1 MLSRFPS
8 CAIFAFLEVYR
19 CFASNS
25 PAVRRIN
32 YLQADGNHNQHGQQK
47 RERGQ
52 DRLAREVRRRMKVYQ
67 ADQIR
72 NVGVIGHGDS
82 GKTSVVSAMLYCAG
96 TINRLGKV
104 DDGTTVTDYDQE
116 EIDRKITISS
126 AVCYAEW
133 KKNKINFIDTPG
145 YGNFIY
151 DAKGCLRVVES
162 ALVTVCAVSGV
173 EVQTEK
179 GWSFCEEFGLSRIIV
194 LNKLD
199 RDRADFDRAMESI
212 NNAFGR
218 NAVPVQL
225 PIGKEASFNGVI
237 DLLSMKA
244 HIYQQDESGTFTI
257 GEIPEE
263 LLEKA
268 TAEREKLVEMIAE
281 MDDALLEKFF
291 DSGELTQEQM
301 IQGLKAGIRD
311 LKIFPVFCT
320 SAGRNIA
327 MHPLLN
333 ALIDYAVS
341 PADQSTVAG
350 TDQESGE
357 KSDIAT
363 GPDAPLTAFVFKT
376 IADPYAG
383 KITLFRVFGGS
394 VSSDS
399 TIFNATRDSQERI
412 GNISLLQGK
421 TPEQVTEVVSG
432 DIGSVAKL
440 KVTQTGDTFRP
451 KGEKVVLAQVKLPQP
466 AMSYAIE
473 PKSRGDED
481 KISSAMTRM
490 IEEDPTLSW
499 RRDPQTKEFLIAGMG
514 QTHVEIAVSKLK
526 KRFGVEVILH
536 PPKVP
541 YLETIKGKAEV
552 QGRHKKQ
559 TGGRGQFADCWI
571 RFEPLPRGEDFEF
584 ANEIFG
590 GSIPRNYVPAVEKG
604 IQEARQRGFLTGF
617 PMIGFKATVYDGS
630 YHNVDSSEMAFKIA
644 ASLAFRKAMAIA
656 QPTLLEPIM
665 DVEVTAPEECMGDL
679 MGDMNSRRG
688 KVQGMTPMGANQLIR
703 VQVPMAEMLNY
714 MPTLN
719 SITGGRG
726 SYTMAMSH
734 YDEVPAHLLQKIVD
748 EHSKQAEE
756 EES

>member
-1 MLSRFPS
+1 
-8 CAIFAFLEVYR
+8 
-19 CFASNS
+19 
-25 PAVRRIN
+25 
-32 YLQADGNHNQHGQQK
+32 
-47 RERGQ
+47 
-52 DRLAREVRRRMKVYQ
+52 MKVYQ

-82 GKTSVVSAMLYCAG
+82 GKTSLVAALLYSTGAV
-96 TINRLGKV
+96 NRLGKV
-104 DDGTTVTDYDQE
+104 DDGTTVTDFDQE
-116 EIDRKITISS
+116 EVDRKISVSS
-126 AVCYAEW
+126 AICYAEW

-145 YGNFIY
+145 YGNFIF
-151 DAKGCLRVVES
+151 DAKGCLKVVES
-162 ALVTVCAVSGV
+162 ALVTICAVSGV

-179 GWSFCEEFGLSRIIV
+179 GWSFCEEFGLSRMIV

-199 RDRADFDRAMESI
+199 RDRADFDRAMESV
-212 NNAFGR
+212 NNTFGR

-225 PIGKEASFNGVI
+225 PIGKESSFSGVV
-237 DLLSMKA
+237 DLLTMKA
-244 HIYQQDESGTFTI
+244 HIYQQDESGKFTI
-257 GEIPEE
+257 GDIPDDLQER
-263 LLEKA
+263 A
-268 TAEREKLVEMIAE
+268 AAEREKLVEVIAE

-291 DSGELTQEQM
+291 DSGELTLEEL

-311 LKIFPVFCT
+311 LKIFPVFCA
-320 SAGRNIA
+320 SAARNIA

-333 ALIDYAVS
+333 ALIDLGLS
-341 PADQSTVAG
+341 PADRPTVPG
-350 TDQESGE
+350 IDRESGE
-357 KSDIAT
+357 PSDLAT

-376 IADPYAG
+376 LADPYAG
-383 KITLFRVFGGS
+383 KITLFRVFGGK
-394 VSSDS
+394 VASDS
-399 TIFNATRDSQERI
+399 TLFNTTRDTQERL
-412 GNISLLQGK
+412 GSISLLQGK
-421 TPEQVTEVVSG
+421 NPEQVAEVAAG

-440 KVTQTGDTFRP
+440 KVTQTGDTFRA
-451 KGEKVVLAQVKLPQP
+451 KGERVVVAPAKLPSP

-490 IEEDPTLSW
+490 IEEDPTLKW
-499 RRDPQTKEFLIAGMG
+499 GRHPQTGELLISGMG
-514 QTHVEIAVSKLK
+514 QTHVEVAVSKLK

-571 RFEPLPRGEDFEF
+571 RFEPLPRGEDFQF

-604 IQEARQRGFLTGF
+604 VQEARQRGFLAGF
-617 PMIGFKATVYDGS
+617 PMIDIKATVFDGS

-644 ASLAFRKAMAIA
+644 ATLAFKKAMAIA
-656 QPTLLEPIM
+656 QPTLLEPLM

-679 MGDMNSRRG
+679 MGDLNSRRG
-688 KVQGMTPMGANQLIR
+688 KVQGMTPMGANQMIR
-703 VQVPMAEMLNY
+703 AQVPMAEMLTY

-734 YDEVPAHLLQKIVD
+734 YEEVPAHLLPKIIE
-748 EHSKQAEE
+748 EHKKKVEE
-756 EES
+756 EEEG

>member
-1 MLSRFPS
+1 
-8 CAIFAFLEVYR
+8 
-19 CFASNS
+19 
-25 PAVRRIN
+25 
-32 YLQADGNHNQHGQQK
+32 
-47 RERGQ
+47 
-52 DRLAREVRRRMKVYQ
+52 MKVYQ

-82 GKTSVVSAMLYCAG
+82 GKTSLVSALLHSAG
-96 TINRLGKV
+96 AITRLGKV
-104 DDGTTVTDYDQE
+104 DDGTTTTDFDQE

-126 AVCYAEW
+126 AIAYAEW

-145 YGNFIY
+145 YGNFIF
-151 DAKGCLRVVES
+151 DTKGVLKVVES
-162 ALVTVCAVSGV
+162 ALVTVCSVSGV

-179 GWSFCEEFGLSRIIV
+179 GWAFCEEFGLARIIV
-194 LNKLD
+194 MNKLD
-199 RDRADFDRAMESI
+199 RDRADFDRALESI
-212 NNAFGR
+212 NKTLGR

-225 PIGKEASFNGVI
+225 PIGKESSFTGVV

-244 HIYQQDESGTFTI
+244 HTYQQDESGKFTT
-257 GEIPEE
+257 GDIPEDLQE
-263 LLEKA
+263 RA
-268 TAEREKLVEMIAE
+268 AAEREKLVEMVAE

-291 DSGELTQEQM
+291 EEGELTQDEL
-301 IQGLKAGIRD
+301 IQGLKAGIRE
-311 LKIFPVFCT
+311 LKIFPVFCA
-320 SAGRNIA
+320 SGGKNIG
-327 MHPLLN
+327 MHPLLD
-333 ALIDYAVS
+333 ALIDFGVS
-341 PADQSTVAG
+341 PADRPTINGINRETS
-350 TDQESGE
+350 EE
-357 KSDIAT
+357 IDIAT
-363 GPDAPLTAFVFKT
+363 GSDAPLAAYVFKT

-383 KITLFRVFGGS
+383 KITLFRVFSGS
-394 VSSDS
+394 VASDS
-399 TIFNATRDSQERI
+399 TLYNATQESNERM
-412 GNISLLQGK
+412 GNTSLLQGK
-421 TPEQVTEVVSG
+421 NPEQIAEVPAG
-432 DIGSVAKL
+432 DIASVAKL

-451 KGEKVVLAQVKLPQP
+451 KNDNVVVAQVKLPQP

-481 KISSAMTRM
+481 KISASMARI

-514 QTHVEIAVSKLK
+514 QMHVETAVSKLK
-526 KRFGVEVILH
+526 NRFGVEVILH

-571 RFEPLPRGEDFEF
+571 RFEPLPHGQDFEF

-590 GSIPRNYVPAVEKG
+590 GSIPRNYVPAVQKG
-604 IQEARQRGFLTGF
+604 IEEARQRGFLAGF
-617 PMIGFKATVYDGS
+617 PMIDFKATVYDGS

-644 ASLAFRKAMAIA
+644 ASLAFKKAMAVA
-656 QPTLLEPIM
+656 HPTLLEPIM
-665 DVEVTAPEECMGDL
+665 DVEVIAPEESMGDV

-688 KVQGMTPMGANQLIR
+688 KVQGMTPAGSNQLIR
-703 VQVPMAEMLNY
+703 VQAPMSEMLNY

-748 EHSKQAEE
+748 EHKKEVEE
-756 EES
+756 EED

>member
-1 MLSRFPS
+1 
-8 CAIFAFLEVYR
+8 
-19 CFASNS
+19 
-25 PAVRRIN
+25 
-32 YLQADGNHNQHGQQK
+32 
-47 RERGQ
+47 
-52 DRLAREVRRRMKVYQ
+52 MKVYQ

-82 GKTSVVSAMLYCAG
+82 GKTSLVSALLHSAG
-96 TINRLGKV
+96 AINRLGKV
-104 DDGTTVTDYDQE
+104 DDGTTVTDFDPE
-116 EIDRKITISS
+116 EIDRKITIAS
-126 AVCYAEW
+126 AICYAEW

-145 YGNFIY
+145 YGNFIL
-151 DAKGCLRVVES
+151 DAKSCLRVVES

-179 GWSFCEEFGLSRIIV
+179 GWAFCEEFGLSRIVV

-212 NNAFGR
+212 SKTLGR

-225 PIGKEASFNGVI
+225 PIGKESSFSGVI

-244 HIYQQDESGTFTI
+244 HTYEQEDESGKFTT
-257 GEIPEE
+257 GDIPDE
-263 LLEKA
+263 LQERA
-268 TAEREKLVEMIAE
+268 AAEREKLVEMVAE

-291 DSGELTQEQM
+291 EEGELSQDEL

-311 LKIFPVFCT
+311 LKIFPVFCA
-320 SAGRNIA
+320 SAGKNIG
-327 MHPLLN
+327 MHSLLN
-333 ALIDYAVS
+333 ALIDFGVS
-341 PADQSTVAG
+341 PADRTTVPG
-350 TDQESGE
+350 IDKESSE
-357 KSDIAT
+357 KVDIPT

-376 IADPYAG
+376 NADPYAG

-399 TIFNATRDSQERI
+399 TLFNVTQDSQERL
-412 GNISLLQGK
+412 GAISLLQGK
-421 TPEQVTEVVSG
+421 TPEQVAEVAAG

-451 KGEKVVLAQVKLPQP
+451 KGDKVVVAPVKLPQP

-481 KISSAMTRM
+481 KISSAMTR
-490 IEEDPTLSW
+490 ILEEDPTLRW
-499 RRDPQTKEFLIAGMG
+499 ARDGQTHELLISGMG
-514 QTHVEIAVSKLK
+514 QTHVEVAVSKLK
-526 KRFGVEVILH
+526 RRFGVEVILH

-571 RFEPLPRGEDFEF
+571 RFEPLPQGEDFEF
-584 ANEIFG
+584 GNEIFG

-604 IQEARQRGFLTGF
+604 IQEARLRGFLAGF
-617 PMIGFKATVYDGS
+617 PMIDFKATVYDGS

-656 QPTLLEPIM
+656 RPTLLEPVM
-665 DVEVTAPEECMGDL
+665 DVEVIAPEECMGDI

-688 KVQGMTPMGANQLIR
+688 KVQGMTPIGTNQLIR
-703 VQVPMAEMLNY
+703 VQVPMAEMLSY

-734 YDEVPAHLLQKIVD
+734 YEEVPAHLMQKVID
-748 EHSKQAEE
+748 EHKKGGEEE

>member
-1 MLSRFPS
+1 
-8 CAIFAFLEVYR
+8 
-19 CFASNS
+19 
-25 PAVRRIN
+25 
-32 YLQADGNHNQHGQQK
+32 
-47 RERGQ
+47 
-52 DRLAREVRRRMKVYQ
+52 MKVYQ
-67 ADQIR
+67 ADHIR

-82 GKTSVVSAMLYCAG
+82 GKTSLVSALLHSAG
-96 TINRLGKV
+96 AVNRLGKV
-104 DDGTTVTDYDQE
+104 DDGTTTTDFDQE
-116 EIDRKITISS
+116 EVDRKITISS
-126 AVCYAEW
+126 AIAYAEW

-145 YGNFIY
+145 YGNFIF

-199 RDRADFDRAMESI
+199 RDRADFERAMESI
-212 NNAFGR
+212 NETFGR

-225 PIGKEASFNGVI
+225 PIGKESSFSGVI
-237 DLLSMKA
+237 DLLAMKA
-244 HIYQQDESGTFTI
+244 HTYETDESGKFTT
-257 GEIPEE
+257 GDIPEE
-263 LLEKA
+263 LQERAA
-268 TAEREKLVEMIAE
+268 TEREKLVEMVAE
-281 MDDALLEKFF
+281 MDDSLLEKFF
-291 DSGELTQEQM
+291 DSGELSQEEL
-301 IQGLKAGIRD
+301 IQGLKAGIRE
-311 LKIFPVFCT
+311 LKIFPVFCA
-320 SAGRNIA
+320 SAGKNIG
-327 MHPLLN
+327 MHPLLD
-333 ALIDYAVS
+333 ALIDFGVS
-341 PADQSTVAG
+341 PADHPTIQG
-350 TDQESGE
+350 IDRESGE
-357 KSDIAT
+357 KSDIPT

-394 VSSDS
+394 VASDS
-399 TIFNATRDSQERI
+399 TLFNTTQDSQERL
-412 GNISLLQGK
+412 GSISLLQGK
-421 TPEQVTEVVSG
+421 NPEAVAEVAAG

-451 KGEKVVLAQVKLPQP
+451 KGEHVVVAPVKLPQP

-481 KISSAMTRM
+481 KISAAMTRI

-584 ANEIFG
+584 GNEIFG
-590 GSIPRNYVPAVEKG
+590 GAIPRNYVPAVEKG
-604 IQEARQRGFLTGF
+604 IQEARQRGFLAGF
-617 PMIGFKATVYDGS
+617 PMLDFKATVYDGS

-644 ASLAFRKAMAIA
+644 ASLAFKKAMEIA
-656 QPTLLEPIM
+656 QPTLLEPVM
-665 DVEVTAPEECMGDL
+665 DVEVTAPEECMGDI

-734 YDEVPAHLLQKIVD
+734 YEEVPAHLIQKVIAENKKEAV
-748 EHSKQAEE
+748 EE
-756 EES
+756 EG

>member
-1 MLSRFPS
+1 
-8 CAIFAFLEVYR
+8 
-19 CFASNS
+19 
-25 PAVRRIN
+25 
-32 YLQADGNHNQHGQQK
+32 
-47 RERGQ
+47 
-52 DRLAREVRRRMKVYQ
+52 MKVYQ

-82 GKTSVVSAMLYCAG
+82 GKTSLVSALLYSAG
-96 TINRLGKV
+96 TFNRLGKV
-104 DDGTTVTDYDQE
+104 DDGTTVTDFDQE
-116 EIDRKITISS
+116 EIDRKISISS
-126 AVCYAEW
+126 AVCYVEW

-145 YGNFIY
+145 YGNFIF
-151 DAKGCLRVVES
+151 DAKGILKVVES

-179 GWSFCEEFGLSRIIV
+179 GWSFCEEFGLPRIIV

-199 RDRADFDRAMESI
+199 RDRGDFDRALESI
-212 NNAFGR
+212 NAAFGR

-225 PIGKEASFNGVI
+225 PVGKEASFNGVI

-244 HIYQQDESGTFTI
+244 HIYQLDESGTFAN

-263 LLEKA
+263 LQEQA
-268 TAEREKLVEMIAE
+268 AAEREKLVEMIAE

-291 DSGELTQEQM
+291 ESGELTQQEL
-301 IQGLKAGIRD
+301 IQGLKTGIRE
-311 LKIFPVFCT
+311 LKIFPIFCA
-320 SAGRNIA
+320 SAGKNIG

-333 ALIDYAVS
+333 ALIDLGVS
-341 PADQSTVAG
+341 PADRPTVPG
-350 TDQESGE
+350 IELESGE

-363 GPDAPLTAFVFKT
+363 GPDAPLAAYVFKT

-394 VSSDS
+394 VASDS
-399 TIFNATRDSQERI
+399 TLFNTTRDSQERL
-412 GNISLLQGK
+412 GSISLLQGK
-421 TPEQVTEVVSG
+421 NPTPVAEVAAG

-440 KVTQTGDTFRP
+440 KVTQTGDTFRS
-451 KGEKVVLAQVKLPQP
+451 KGQNVVVVPLKLPQP

-481 KISSAMTRM
+481 KISSTMARL
-490 IEEDPTLSW
+490 IEEDPTLIW
-499 RRDPQTKEFLIAGMG
+499 RRDSQTKEMLIAGMG

-571 RFEPLPRGEDFEF
+571 RFEPLPRGEDFQF

-590 GSIPRNYVPAVEKG
+590 GAIPRNYVPAVEKG
-604 IQEARQRGFLTGF
+604 VQEARQRGFLAGF
-617 PMIGFKATVYDGS
+617 PMIDIKATVYDGS

-644 ASLAFRKAMAIA
+644 ASLAFKKAMAIA
-656 QPTLLEPIM
+656 QPTLLEPVM
-665 DVEVTAPEECMGDL
+665 DVEITAPEEAMGDL
-679 MGDMNSRRG
+679 MGDLNSRRG
-688 KVQGMTPMGANQLIR
+688 KVQGMSPMGANQMIR
-703 VQVPMAEMLNY
+703 AQVPMAEMLTY

-734 YDEVPAHLLQKIVD
+734 YEEVPAHLMQKVID
-748 EHSKQAEE
+748 EHKKAAEE
-756 EES
+756 EED

>member
-1 MLSRFPS
+1 
-8 CAIFAFLEVYR
+8 
-19 CFASNS
+19 
-25 PAVRRIN
+25 
-32 YLQADGNHNQHGQQK
+32 
-47 RERGQ
+47 
-52 DRLAREVRRRMKVYQ
+52 MKVYQ

-82 GKTSVVSAMLYCAG
+82 GKTSLVSALLYGAG
-96 TINRLGKV
+96 TVNRLGKV
-104 DDGTTVTDYDQE
+104 DDGTTVTDFDPE
-116 EIDRKITISS
+116 EIERKITISS

-133 KKNKINFIDTPG
+133 KKTKINFIDTPG
-145 YGNFIY
+145 YGNFIL
-151 DAKGCLRVVES
+151 DAKSCLRVVES

-179 GWSFCEEFGLSRIIV
+179 GWAFCEEFGLSRLIV

-212 NNAFGR
+212 NNTFGR

-225 PIGKEASFNGVI
+225 PIGTEASFTGVI

-244 HIYQQDESGTFTI
+244 HTYEQDESGKFTT
-257 GEIPEE
+257 GDIPDE
-263 LLEKA
+263 LQDKA
-268 TAEREKLVEMIAE
+268 AAEREKLVEMIAE

-291 DSGELTQEQM
+291 DSGELTQQELV
-301 IQGLKAGIRD
+301 QGLKAGIRD
-311 LKIFPVFCT
+311 LKIYPVFCV
-320 SAGRNIA
+320 SAGKNIGI
-327 MHPLLN
+327 HHLLD
-333 ALIDYAVS
+333 ALIDFGVS
-341 PADQSTVAG
+341 PADNSTVPG
-350 TDQESGE
+350 IDRESGE
-357 KSDIAT
+357 EVDIAT
-363 GPDAPLTAFVFKT
+363 GPDAPLAAFVFKT
-376 IADPYAG
+376 LADPYAG
-383 KITLFRVFGGS
+383 KITLFRIFGGT
-394 VSSDS
+394 VASDS
-399 TIFNATRDSQERI
+399 SVFNTTRDSQERM
-412 GNISLLQGK
+412 GSISLLQGK
-421 TPEQVTEVVSG
+421 NPEQVAEVAAG

-440 KVTQTGDTFRP
+440 KITQTGDSFRP
-451 KGEKVVLAQVKLPQP
+451 KGENVVVAPVKLPQP

-481 KISSAMTRM
+481 KISSAMTR
-490 IEEDPTLSW
+490 ILEEDPTLRW
-499 RRDPQTKEFLIAGMG
+499 GRDPQTNELLISGMG
-514 QTHVEIAVSKLK
+514 QTHVEVAVAKLK
-526 KRFGVEVILH
+526 RRFGVEVILH

-571 RFEPLPRGEDFEF
+571 RFEPLPHGQDFEF

-604 IQEARQRGFLTGF
+604 IQEARQRGFLAGF
-617 PMIGFKATVYDGS
+617 PMIDFKATVYDGS

-644 ASLAFRKAMAIA
+644 ASLAFRKAMEIA
-656 QPTLLEPIM
+656 HPTLLEPVM
-665 DVEVTAPEECMGDL
+665 DVEVTAPEECMGDI

-688 KVQGMTPMGANQLIR
+688 KVQGMTPMGSNQLIK
-703 VQVPMAEMLNY
+703 VQVPMAEMLTY

-734 YDEVPAHLLQKIVD
+734 YDEVPAHLMQKVID
-748 EHSKQAEE
+748 EHKKGGGEEE